1 MKHDEDFIVG
11 IYPFFLQV
19 DLNKSG
25 DLDTKQYEA
34 NGGHG
39 GWDLI
44 ATKTRRNVVYYPCCN
59 EPFPDVTFT
68 IYLRRR
74 TLYYIVN
81 VVVPCLL
88 LAGLSMLGTFLLCFH

>member
-1 MKHDEDFIVG
+1 MNSSKDI
-11 IYPFFLQV
+11 
-19 DLNKSG
+19 DLG
-25 DLDTKQYEA
+25 QYTV
-34 NGGHG
+34 NG

-44 ATKTRRNVVYYPCCN
+44 ATKTRRHIIYYPCCP

-74 TLYYIVN
+74 ALYYIVN

-88 LAGLSMLGTFLLCFH
+88 LAGLSMLGKYSLVGSYPYSCKVLL